1 MTPAVNVCEVFAS
14 IQGESTRAG
23 MPCFFIRL
31 AGCNLD
37 CNYCDTAY
45 ARRTRGRRVTVAALA
60 QSFRASRLR
69 LAEVTGGE
77 PLLQP
82 TAPALLR
89 RLGRHG
95 RVLLE
100 TNGSCDISA
109 VPAEAVVIMDIKTPA
124 SGQAHAM
131 DWENL
136 KRLRPHDEVK
146 FVLAGRA
153 DYDWARAL
161 VAKHR
166 LERRCAAVLFSP
178 VAGRLPPARLAGWI
192 LRDGLPV
199 RLNLQWHKILW
210 PARRRGV

>member
-1 MTPAVNVCEVFAS
+1 MPLTVNISEVFSS

-23 MPCFFIRL
+23 TPCFFVRL
-31 AGCNLD
+31 AGCNLA
-37 CNYCDTAY
+37 CSYCDTAY
-45 ARRTRGRRVTVAALA
+45 ARRARGRPVLVAALV
-60 QSFRASRLR
+60 QKFRASRLG

-82 TAPALLR
+82 ATPELLR
-89 RLGRHG
+89 RLGRYG

-109 VPAEAVVIMDIKTPA
+109 APVETVAIMDIKTPS
-124 SGQAHAM
+124 SGQTDAM
-131 DWENL
+131 DWANL
-136 KRLRPHDEVK
+136 KRLRAHDEVK
-146 FVLAGRA
+146 FVLAGRS
-153 DYDWARAL
+153 DYVWACAL

-166 LERRCAAVLFSP
+166 LESRCSAVLFSP
-178 VAGRLPPARLAGWI
+178 VAGRLPPARLAEWI

>member
-1 MTPAVNVCEVFAS
+1 MAPAVNVCETFAS
-14 IQGESTRAG
+14 IQGESTWAG
-23 MPCFFIRL
+23 TPCFFVRL

-37 CNYCDTAY
+37 CSYCDTGY
-45 ARRTRGRRVTVAALA
+45 ARRVRGRPMTVAALTQA
-60 QSFRASRLR
+60 FRASRLR

-82 TAPALLR
+82 STPELLR

-95 RVLLE
+95 QVLLE
-100 TNGSCDISA
+100 TNGSYDISVA
-109 VPAEAVVIMDIKTPA
+109 PEETVVIMDIKTPS
-124 SGQAHAM
+124 SGQAQLM

-136 KRLRPHDEVK
+136 KRLRSRDEVK
-146 FVLAGRA
+146 FVLSNRA
-153 DYDWARAL
+153 DYDWACQL
-161 VAKHR
+161 ITEYR

-178 VAGRLPPARLAGWI
+178 VAERLPPARLAGWI
-192 LRDGLPV
+192 VRDKLPV

>member
-23 MPCFFIRL
+23 TLCFFIRL

-37 CNYCDTAY
+37 CNYCDSAY
-45 ARRTRGRRVTVAALA
+45 ARRARGRPVLVADLA
-60 QSFRASRLR
+60 QEFRASRLG

-77 PLLQP
+77 PLRQP
-82 TAPALLR
+82 ATPTLLR

-95 RVLLE
+95 LVLLE
-100 TNGSCDISA
+100 TNGSCDISVA
-109 VPAEAVVIMDIKTPA
+109 PAETVVIMDIKTPG

-136 KRLRPHDEVK
+136 NRLRPHDEVK
-146 FVLAGRA
+146 FVLSGRA
-153 DYDWARAL
+153 DYDWACRL
-161 VAKHR
+161 LAKHR

-178 VAGRLPPARLAGWI
+178 VAGRLPPARLANWI
-192 LRDGLPV
+192 ARDKLPV